1 MNQTVK
7 ENNVFTDAQRLYIL
21 KRHHLGEKLVGFS
34 VRNQVTNEDGGAL
47 ALFYHCSVS
56 LRKEVIEDR

>member
-7 ENNVFTDAQRLYIL
+7 ENNVFTDAQRLNVF

-34 VRNQVTNEDGGAL
+34 VRNQVTNKEGGAL
-47 ALFYHCSVS
+47 AVFYHCSVS
-56 LRKEVIEDR
+56 LHKEVIEDR